1 MSKWDRGKNV
11 RQRRKKIIE
20 EKKNMTRFSIM
31 LPIVK
36 KKVKSEKR
44 MTIKKNKQTNKN
56 CLLLKFIYK
65 HALMSA

>member
-1 MSKWDRGKNV
+1 MGQRENV

-44 MTIKKNKQTNKN
+44 MTIKKK
-56 CLLLKFIYK
+56 
-65 HALMSA
+65 